1 MVGEISECAQ
11 KESNKP
17 IDITTY
23 NLTSELPESY
33 QDLLPDGVKIAREL
47 NILMEE

>member
-1 MVGEISECAQ
+1 MVEEISKYGQ
-11 KESNKP
+11 KKSNKL

-33 QDLLPDGVKIAREL
+33 QDLLPDGD
-47 NILMEE
+47 